1 MYYGII
7 NNMCTPAT
15 EKLGATPAHVQWTVV
30 RGNSSTLLIQFLE
43 DDEVTSWD
51 ISEWTFLATAYDS
64 SGDVLDN
71 LDVIIDGSDV
81 SIFVSANT
89 SKNWGIAYR
98 SVVAELPFDLQ
109 VVIPASGEE
118 TEDTIWTPVLGT
130 ICVLGNVTPGAS
142 L

>member
-1 MYYGII
+1 
-7 NNMCTPAT
+7 MCTPAT
-15 EKLGATPAHVQWTVV
+15 EKLGATPAHLQWTVV
-30 RGNSSTLLIQFLE
+30 RGNSSTLLVQFLE

-71 LDVIIDGSDV
+71 LDVIIDGSEV

-89 SKNWGIAYR
+89 SKNWGVAYK

-109 VVIPASGEE
+109 VVIPASEEE

-130 ICVLGNVTPGAS
+130 ICVLGNVTPGVS

>member
-1 MYYGII
+1 
-7 NNMCTPAT
+7 MCTPAT
-15 EKLGATPAHVQWTVV
+15 EKLGATPAHLQWTVV

-71 LDVIIDGSDV
+71 LDVVIDGSKV

-89 SKNWGIAYR
+89 SKNWGVAYK

-109 VVIPASGEE
+109 VVIPASQEE

-130 ICVLGNVTPGAS
+130 ICVLGNVTPGVS
-142 L
+142 LSCP